1 MLFLHATTPDGLAEA
16 AGEVHDSFF
25 DVDDV
30 AFDAVSRVVVVP
42 FRRWEYDDR
51 RPARQVTRGRPGL
64 RRLQEWLSRDE
75 LEAPWYWWFLR
86 IGQAT
91 AFSLH
96 DEAQIGIADFND
108 LEYDPRRGLLIV
120 ECSFPVTISVSVRA
134 LDVTVEQTGEVL
146 GLARHTRGGDNGL
159 VHPLE

>member
-30 AFDAVSRVVVVP
+30 SFDAAARVVVVP
-42 FRRWEYDDR
+42 FRRWEYDER
-51 RPARQVTRGRPGL
+51 RPAWRATGGRRRL
-64 RRLQEWLSRDE
+64 RRLQEWLHRDE
-75 LEAPWYWWFLR
+75 LEAPWYRWYLR

-91 AFSLH
+91 AFSLR
-96 DEAQIGIADFND
+96 DQAQIGIADFNQ

-120 ECSFPVTISVSVRA
+120 ECSSPVTITVTVLA
-134 LDVTVEQTGEVL
+134 LDVTVEQTRELL
-146 GLARHTRGGDNGL
+146 GLARHTRGGDDGE